1 MIQTDSGQI
10 GANVQKVILARYART
25 KIRKQKKNTSNRSRL
40 GLSCHRH
47 ERRGDLR

>member
-10 GANVQKVILARYART
+10 GTNVQKVILARYART
-25 KIRKQKKNTSNRSRL
+25 KIRKQKNTSNRSRL